1 MVYQLHNLPLN
12 IVGFNAIENSTEK
25 DSSETNFPKVKQRI
39 VKIEQLN
46 YLLVHESTVKNFT
59 ADACLKDAPIN
70 IKKLTNWKR
79 IAIVS
84 DSNAI
89 KNFANLFNC
98 LMSEEF
104 KGCEHKD
111 MLKAIDWV
119 AEKTD

>member
-1 MVYQLHNLPLN
+1 MVYHLHNLPSN
-12 IVGFNAIENSTEK
+12 IVGFNAIGNSTEK
-25 DSSETNFPKVKQRI
+25 VFFVTIFPKVKQRI
-39 VKIEQLN
+39 AKIEQLN
-46 YLLVHESTVKNFT
+46 YLLVQESTVKNFT
-59 ADACLKDAPIN
+59 ADACLKDALTN

-79 IAIVS
+79 ISIVS

-89 KNFANLFNC
+89 KNFADLFNC

-104 KGCEHKD
+104 KGFEHKD